1 MIQGEAEYAGRT
13 ALFVLPD
20 FGRDSDETPGGN
32 GFQHHRTG
40 DARSRTTWMLAMGPG
55 IRENVL
61 VDRPIDSMDLVPTL
75 GSYFGFSPRF
85 AQGKPVG
92 LF

>member
-1 MIQGEAEYAGRT
+1 
-13 ALFVLPD
+13 
-20 FGRDSDETPGGN
+20 
-32 GFQHHRTG
+32 
-40 DARSRTTWMLAMGPG
+40 MLAMGPG

-75 GSYFGFSPRF
+75 GAYFGFSPRF
-85 AQGKPVG
+85 AQGRPVAG